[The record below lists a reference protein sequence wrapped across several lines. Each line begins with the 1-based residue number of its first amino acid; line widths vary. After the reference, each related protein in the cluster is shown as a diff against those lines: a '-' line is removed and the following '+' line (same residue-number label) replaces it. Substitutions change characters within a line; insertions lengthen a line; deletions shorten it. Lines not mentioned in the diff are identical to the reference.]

1 VKVVVDT
8 NIIFSAI
15 LNSSSGIGKLL
26 LTQNNKLDFH
36 SCEYLYD
43 EVLEHRAKLKKL
55 TRLAEDELDT
65 LISLVLRNV
74 TFINDKLIP
83 AKHTTKAIE
92 LTSAIDTDDS
102 PFVALALHLKAL
114 LWTGDKKLL
123 VGLRKQKVNL
133 VVSTKELLQITA
145 GL

>member
-1 VKVVVDT
+1 MKVVVDT
-8 NIIFSAI
+8 NIVFSAI

-43 EVLEHRAKLKKL
+43 EVHEHRAKLKKL
-55 TRLAEDELDT
+55 TKLPDDELDT
-65 LISLVLRNV
+65 LIGLVLRNI

-83 AKHTTKAIE
+83 AKHTAEAIE
-92 LTSAIDTDDS
+92 LTSGIDTDDS

-123 VGLRKQKVNL
+123 GGLRKKKVNL
-133 VVSTKELLQITA
+133 VVSTKELLHITA